1 MMRSTRLSIAAG
13 VLMLMMAGPVIAHEG
28 HTHTV
33 QGTVLQ
39 QDDHQMQIKTTD
51 GKTVTVTLNAKTT
64 ILKGTQKAERAALVN
79 GQRVVVDVGDGKT
92 PLVAKS
98 VKLGVVESTAKST
111 AKK

>member
-1 MMRSTRLSIAAG
+1 MRSTRLSIAAG

>member
-1 MMRSTRLSIAAG
+1 MMRLTRLSLAAAI
-13 VLMLMMAGPVIAHEG
+13 LLFMFAAPLRAHEG

-51 GKTVTVTLNAKTT
+51 GKTVMVTLNAKTA

-98 VKLGVVESTAKST
+98 VKLGVVESTAK
-111 AKK
+111 K